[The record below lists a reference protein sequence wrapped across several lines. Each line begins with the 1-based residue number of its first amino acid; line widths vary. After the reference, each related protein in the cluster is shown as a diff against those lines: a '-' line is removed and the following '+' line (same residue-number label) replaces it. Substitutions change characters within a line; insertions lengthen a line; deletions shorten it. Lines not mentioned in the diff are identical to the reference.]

1 MEYSMKLRPKP
12 VHSEGEGDLCLK
24 SDVFA
29 PVEVDTFDG
38 KVRVEWEPDAKVS
51 PLGQLPFFI
60 QYLKIGQRFDPW
72 VNDCP
77 LTYQSNNAP
86 DKRDVLGSFLL
97 SILSG
102 HTRYAHISTLAN
114 DTVNTQLLGMN
125 KVVSDD
131 SARRALKKIDE
142 NAGARW
148 LQEHLYSCYEPLLT
162 TPWILDVDVTVKPL
176 YGSQEGAVKGYNPHK
191 PGRPCQ
197 TFHTY
202 MIGNLRLILDVEV
215 KAGNLGNSSHSLPG
229 LMSLL
234 NRLPDTG
241 KPQFIRGD
249 CDWGTDKV
257 MSEMEQAGYH
267 YLFKMKKTVCVKELI
282 NHHHDK
288 GQWSDFKAGWEAKEA
303 SLRLTGWKKK
313 RRVVLVRRQLK
324 KDHEV
329 VLEYNTQDGQQQLA
343 FMKDAENIKAFEYSV
358 LVTNM
363 DAEPVS
369 IVQHYR
375 DRADCENNFDELK
388 NHWGWGGFTTH
399 KIKSCRFISRITALV
414 YNWWTLFV
422 RLAIP
427 ECHREAITSRPLLL
441 SSVGRMTE
449 SGRQKTIRITSQ
461 HNEQGRQKEA
471 WRRVSDF
478 FTLLKAIAP
487 QLTRVECWT
496 RILRKSMEVFM
507 PERDEGGGKLL
518 GT

>member
-1 MEYSMKLRPKP
+1 
-12 VHSEGEGDLCLK
+12 
-24 SDVFA
+24 
-29 PVEVDTFDG
+29 
-38 KVRVEWEPDAKVS
+38 
-51 PLGQLPFFI
+51 
-60 QYLKIGQRFDPW
+60 
-72 VNDCP
+72 
-77 LTYQSNNAP
+77 
-86 DKRDVLGSFLL
+86 
-97 SILSG
+97 
-102 HTRYAHISTLAN
+102 
-114 DTVNTQLLGMN
+114 
-125 KVVSDD
+125 
-131 SARRALKKIDE
+131 
-142 NAGARW
+142 
-148 LQEHLYSCYEPLLT
+148 
-162 TPWILDVDVTVKPL
+162 
-176 YGSQEGAVKGYNPHK
+176 
-191 PGRPCQ
+191 
-197 TFHTY
+197 
-202 MIGNLRLILDVEV
+202 
-215 KAGNLGNSSHSLPG
+215 
-229 LMSLL
+229 
-234 NRLPDTG
+234 
-241 KPQFIRGD
+241 
-249 CDWGTDKV
+249 V

-478 FTLLKAIAP
+478 FTLLKVIAP